1 MNFLGIDIGTSSI
14 CGIVYNTVSKDIVS
28 IAKINNTD
36 MLSCNVWEKV
46 QDANAIVDIVLDLIQ
61 ELRIQYPDIKGIGLS
76 GQMHGIL
83 YVNAE
88 GEAVSPLYTWQD
100 MRGSLLYKDGMSYAA
115 YLSKQT
121 GFPLSTGFGLV
132 THYYNKV
139 NSLVPQ
145 NAVKLCTIM
154 DYTAMRLTGK
164 CEPLVDC
171 SNAASLGFFDKE
183 KLAFDKEAL
192 WNVGIDSSILPEI
205 GKAFSRVGH
214 YENISV
220 YTAIG
225 DNQASFLG
233 SIRDIRHSIHI
244 TVGTSSQISVYS
256 EDYVNVPLLDTRP
269 LPGGGYILV
278 GAALCGGCSFS
289 LLKKFFSET
298 IKLYTDEEMDDTDLY
313 KIMVSVPYKEV
324 QEDDI
329 RVETLFGGT
338 RSHPEKRGKIMNISC
353 LNWHPENLIRGFL
366 EGMSQELYDF
376 YQLLPNSI
384 RERKTI
390 LVGSGNGIKRNPL
403 LCQIL
408 EERFKCHLQVSACRE
423 EAALGACICGMV
435 GNGYINNFTDF
446 FNENLLIN

>member
-145 NAVKLCTIM
+145 NAVILCTIM

-192 WNVGIDSSILPEI
+192 WNVGIDNSILPEI

-256 EDYVNVPLLDTRP
+256 DDYVNVPLLDTRP

-298 IKLYTDEEMDDTDLY
+298 IKLYTGEEMDDTDLY

>member
-46 QDANAIVDIVLDLIQ
+46 QDANAIVDIELDLIQ

-192 WNVGIDSSILPEI
+192 WNVGIDNSILPEI

-256 EDYVNVPLLDTRP
+256 DDYVNVPLLDTRP

-298 IKLYTDEEMDDTDLY
+298 IKLYTGEEMDDTDLY

-408 EERFKCHLQVSACRE
+408 VERFKCHLQVSACRE